1 MTDGRFDVTIGLL
14 AVSLAVFAVQRTRE
28 AGSSGSIPAP
38 VIARAPALPPITNSD
53 SLAEAEA
60 LLVEND
66 MFRLANR
73 PASVPFTLT
82 PLPEAHDSR
91 RAPPPVEPRPNLVVR
106 AIVGG
111 PPWLAVVDGVPNQTK
126 SLTVRAGDTFGKL
139 VIQSVGRD
147 TVVVQMSDSTW
158 KLTISR
164 MP

>member
-1 MTDGRFDVTIGLL
+1 MTDARFDVALGLL

-28 AGSSGSIPAP
+28 ANSLGKVPAP
-38 VIARAPALPPITNSD
+38 VIARASAFPPVTNSD
-53 SLAEAEA
+53 SVSDAEAA
-60 LLVEND
+60 LVEND

-73 PASVPFTLT
+73 PASVLFTLV
-82 PLPEAHDSR
+82 PVPEAPNP
-91 RAPPPVEPRPNLVVR
+91 RAVTMAEPRPNLILR

-111 PPWLAVVDGVPNQTK
+111 PPWLAVLDGVPTQPK

-139 VIQSVGRD
+139 VIKSVERD

-164 MP
+164 GA